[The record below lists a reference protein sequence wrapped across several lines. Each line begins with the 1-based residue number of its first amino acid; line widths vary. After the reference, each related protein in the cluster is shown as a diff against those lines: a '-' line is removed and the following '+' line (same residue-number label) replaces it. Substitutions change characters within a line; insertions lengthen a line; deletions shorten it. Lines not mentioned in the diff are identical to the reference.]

1 MLNICSNRL
10 KPFKVKQMLVLLC
23 FSYLLEYLYI
33 MLVVW
38 FLCFC
43 FYCLR
48 IVFWPSCIRL
58 RLALC
63 LNTKMKCEGL
73 NVYKMTEIR
82 KSKMGK
88 WTTLTHQNWTTKDQ
102 KNSPRPPQSPDLRAA
117 EQLWDVVELEVCIS
131 SWQICKCDTI
141 MSMQSKI
148 SQKCFHIKAALNP
161 GLPGCT

>member
-1 MLNICSNRL
+1 MFLIFTGIFVYYVGCLVPLLLFLLSSHRFL
-10 KPFKVKQMLVLLC
+10 AILHPFEVGIVPEHKNEM
-23 FSYLLEYLYI
+23 
-33 MLVVW
+33 W
-38 FLCFC
+38 
-43 FYCLR
+43 R
-48 IVFWPSCIRL
+48 IY
-58 RLALC
+58 
-63 LNTKMKCEGL
+63 L